1 MKKILYL
8 IVLGWSLN
16 GNSQTCPEL
25 LTVMI
30 NSCPSSEGANEWF
43 TFKTGSNPL
52 PVNNL
57 TFQYATTTAFT
68 SPFGLT
74 AGTATYVVQPG
85 TVTLSGCA
93 TINVVTSGGT
103 IPANSNVY
111 VIPSTTT
118 YTTINL
124 SGVCNGGVVYVLFF
138 NPANATGY
146 SATGNFANA
155 PGAGVFRFFRITNTA
170 APCSGTYTPAN
181 YQYTSGWASNTDGNG
196 VNFRPPNSAS
206 APSYE
211 NAGCTGGTVLPVS
224 LISFTAGYKNNIANL
239 KWETSAEENASHFEI
254 EKSFNGKD
262 FISTGRVYA
271 TGNSN
276 TNRRYQF
283 DEQVSTNNTIYYR
296 LKMVDKNGLYTYS
309 TVMKLHIGHAG
320 FGINSLYPIPAK
332 NELTVNWNAHSA
344 NEIQMIISDLT
355 GRRLQTQILKPVT
368 GNNQTKLN
376 IQQLPAGTYILVIQ
390 SNEERLIEKFVK
402 Q

>member
-1 MKKILYL
+1 MKKLLYL

-25 LTVMI
+25 LTVLI
-30 NSCPSSEGANEWF
+30 NSCPAGETAANEWF
-43 TFKTGSNPL
+43 TFKTGTNPL
-52 PVNNL
+52 PVNNF
-57 TFQYATTTAFT
+57 TFQYGTPPTFSTM
-68 SPFGLT
+68 SLN
-74 AGTATYVVQPG
+74 AGTVAFVTQPG

-93 TINVVTSGGT
+93 SINVILSGAT
-103 IPANSNVY
+103 IPANSNVF

-118 YTTINL
+118 LTTINL
-124 SGVCNGGVVYVLFF
+124 SGVCNSGVVYVLFY
-138 NPANATGY
+138 NPATATGY
-146 SATGNFANA
+146 ASGGNFANA
-155 PGAGVFRFFRITNTA
+155 PAAARGFRLTNTA
-170 APCSGTYTPAN
+170 APCSGTFTPSSGYT
-181 YQYTSGWASNTDGNG
+181 YTNSWGNGNDGNG

-262 FISTGRVYA
+262 FISTGRVYS

-309 TVMKLHIGHAG
+309 TVIKLHIGQSG

-355 GRRLQTQILKPVT
+355 GRNLQTQMLKPVT
-368 GNNQTKLN
+368 GNNLTKLN
-376 IQQLPAGTYILVIQ
+376 IQQLPPGTYFLVIQ
-390 SNEERLIEKFVK
+390 TNEERLVEKFVK